1 MTKKHHNSECYRSS
15 YNKSSIPVGLF
26 GEFLSRGIFSKLK
39 MQESMSRNSAAE
51 PKMKTNGE
59 KNRLCES
66 KLPLSQQNQ
75 SKSTSKNIFRL

>member
-15 YNKSSIPVGLF
+15 YSKSSIPVGLF

-39 MQESMSRNSAAE
+39 MQESMSINSAAE
-51 PKMKTNGE
+51 PKKKKMVK

-66 KLPLSQQNQ
+66 KLSL
-75 SKSTSKNIFRL
+75 